1 MANKKIIGYMMSIKP
16 IYEINAFNIK
26 LIRLLI
32 NNINE
37 MKNYTKA
44 VKKGT
49 LKLKKYLANH
59 GIKMYGKYSNT
70 VLFRLRDY
78 STVKKITKFLY
89 ERKFIVRP
97 MVIDGDN
104 KFLRVTI
111 GSEKIMGKFIKVL
124 DKSFKKYA

>member
-1 MANKKIIGYMMSIKP
+1 
-16 IYEINAFNIK
+16 
-26 LIRLLI
+26 
-32 NNINE
+32 
-37 MKNYTKA
+37 
-44 VKKGT
+44 
-49 LKLKKYLANH
+49 
-59 GIKMYGKYSNT
+59 MYGKYSNT

>member
-1 MANKKIIGYMMSIKP
+1 
-16 IYEINAFNIK
+16 
-26 LIRLLI
+26 
-32 NNINE
+32 

-49 LKLKKYLANH
+49 LRLKKYLAKY

-70 VLFRLRDY
+70 VLFRLTDY
-78 STVKKITKFLY
+78 PKVKRVTKFLY
-89 ERKFIVRP
+89 DKKFIVRP

-104 KFLRVTI
+104 RFLRVTI

-124 DKSFKKYA
+124 EKSFKKYGQ